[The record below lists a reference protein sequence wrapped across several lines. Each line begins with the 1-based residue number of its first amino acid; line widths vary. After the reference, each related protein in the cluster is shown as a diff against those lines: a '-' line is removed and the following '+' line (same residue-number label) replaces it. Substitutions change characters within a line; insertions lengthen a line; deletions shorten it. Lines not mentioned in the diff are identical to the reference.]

1 LIIRDRI
8 HSNVDI
14 ASNPGN
20 AQWVAG
26 SGAVA
31 APYFRIFNPV
41 LQKFDPAGDYVHRFV
56 AELGALDPQHHPGAV
71 SHPAL
76 RARRARRSAGK
87 TYPEPIVAHDA
98 ARLRAL
104 TALAKVKSRD
114 S

>member
-71 SHPAL
+71 SHP
-76 RARRARRSAGK
+76 
-87 TYPEPIVAHDA
+87 PF
-98 ARLRAL
+98 
-104 TALAKVKSRD
+104 ALAEPGAVPVKPIPSPSSPTTPRACGH
-114 S
+114 